1 MKPKVCFLK
10 RSKTDQLK
18 KSQISKQTRKQSK
31 MKEEDI
37 TIYPTEIKKIK
48 GIIMNNFMLTNQTSQ
63 MKWKNSQKDTNTKTD

>member
-18 KSQISKQTRKQSK
+18 KSQISKQKKTKSK

-48 GIIMNNFMLTNQTSQ
+48 GIIMNNFMLTIQTG
-63 MKWKNSQKDTNTKTD
+63 

>member
-18 KSQISKQTRKQSK
+18 KSQISKQKKKKTKSK

-48 GIIMNNFMLTNQTSQ
+48 GIIMNNFMLTI
-63 MKWKNSQKDTNTKTD
+63 

>member
-18 KSQISKQTRKQSK
+18 KSQISKQKKTKSK

-48 GIIMNNFMLTNQTSQ
+48 GIIMNNFMLTI
-63 MKWKNSQKDTNTKTD
+63 